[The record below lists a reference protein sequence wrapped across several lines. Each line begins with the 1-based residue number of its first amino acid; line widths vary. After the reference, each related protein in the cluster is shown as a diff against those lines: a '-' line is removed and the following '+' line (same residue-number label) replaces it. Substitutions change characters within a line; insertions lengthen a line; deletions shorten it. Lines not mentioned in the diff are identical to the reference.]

1 MKITVV
7 GFIAFLAWAAP
18 VAAWNVTGH
27 KIISAMTYDQLTATA
42 KARVDELIRSHPDYQ
57 SHFLRGVPV
66 NMTPAA
72 RARAA
77 FINASIWPDQIRDDP
92 RFYNEERIGAQS
104 PPLLAGFPDMGRH
117 TNWHYI
123 NIPFSQDGTP
133 LREAPKPNA
142 VTEIERLTNAI
153 ASGSGSNRAYAL
165 PWLMHLVED
174 LHNPLH
180 TVARF
185 SRENPDGD
193 RGGNLIFV
201 KPGGNLHA
209 FWDSLGGGDPKN
221 SKFIDQE
228 AKKLLRTGTK
238 YPISIEP
245 FEWALEGEQEAKKS
259 VYTFGNSSGTPNQPI
274 PLSREYQMRA
284 KQLYTEEFYTA
295 AARLAEILNR
305 QLK

>member
-1 MKITVV
+1 MKNTAIV
-7 GFIAFLAWAAP
+7 FIALF
-18 VAAWNVTGH
+18 VAALPISGWNATGH
-27 KIISAMTYDQLTATA
+27 KIISAMTYDQLSATA
-42 KARVDELIRSHPDYQ
+42 KARVDDLIRLHPDYQ
-57 SHFLRGVPV
+57 SHFLRGVPANV
-66 NMTPAA
+66 TPAA

-92 RFYNEERIGAQS
+92 RFYNEDRTGAQS

-133 LREAPKPNA
+133 LRDAPTPNA

-153 ASGSGSNRAYAL
+153 ASGADSDRAYAL
-165 PWLMHLVED
+165 PWLMHLIED

-185 SRENPDGD
+185 SKMNPDGD
-193 RGGNLIFV
+193 RGGNLVFV

-228 AKKLLRTGTK
+228 AKKLIRTGTK
-238 YPISIEP
+238 RPISVGP
-245 FEWALEGEQEAKKS
+245 FLWALEGEQEAKKL
-259 VYTFGNSSGTPNQPI
+259 VYSFGYSSGAPDQPI
-274 PLSREYQMRA
+274 VLSRGYREQA
-284 KQLYTEEFYTA
+284 KQLYIEEFCA
-295 AARLAEILNR
+295 ASTRLADILNR